1 MPNRKILNMKLFK
14 TAKAI
19 VSEIASMTSSETD
32 RREDRATVSAFYNGT
47 APLTDQ
53 EAEELGITVNVNNLF
68 GYTDIASARDQC
80 FGLYTKPTE
89 IFAVQLD
96 AAPSNMRQKW
106 EMAISSALNETVKG
120 SRRFKPVYQGIC
132 GDASLHGQAVM
143 FHADPTDW
151 CPSHVSLSKIL
162 VPDDAPLDTAQ
173 HTHWAIESELTISQ
187 LIQYSKGD
195 LPGWKVPAIK
205 RMLAK
210 IYEDIPGFQADSIES
225 QNYEELEYARQR
237 GGTDGTIKKRPVL
250 KVCYFYQVRSDLHG
264 SPVDLTILVHGTEF
278 VGNDTATDESRV
290 LFESEAHFGNV
301 SETLHPFFMD
311 CTIGGDP
318 KWHRVLGLG
327 HLNYT
332 LNHAVELLVNRAM
345 QGTMEGM
352 MNLWQAKDSA
362 SREEIQQ
369 IIARHNGVI
378 PENIS
383 LIQQRFQPDFN
394 GTLSMIQFYR
404 QQGSRNA
411 RQMQANTGDKNDML
425 EVQALAMQGQIGE
438 QTSARTSN
446 WYDYLD
452 RAGEQI
458 YARLTNPFIQS
469 HDNGCSEIR
478 KFQAAVE
485 RAGVPLYW
493 AQPHNVKIRSVR
505 ILGDGNAQKEKAGA
519 IWLSQ
524 NRAMFPPQSQQR
536 ITRMA
541 TAAMTGSY
549 ELAEELVPIEE
560 KQDSTQIRIADDESN
575 TCIVQGR
582 SVPVSDSDVDDVHV
596 PLHLN
601 AMSGIVQ
608 RAAQF
613 QSAAFTPQDM
623 QAFKALGAHVVMH
636 IQKVQSMIGL
646 GKADENKRKSSL
658 WMMALNEI
666 VSLGE
671 KFANNLKQ
679 QMEGQ
684 GEKPDQVEIAK
695 LQLEAQKLELNR
707 AKFEFGIEK
716 WQAQQ
721 NLRENESAFNRVMKL
736 ESDRREGEF
745 MRRKL
750 AAEDVKTAAAIVN
763 AGGNEQ

>member
-1 MPNRKILNMKLFK
+1 MKLFK

-19 VSEIASMTSSETD
+19 VSEISSMTRSETD

-47 APLTDQ
+47 APLTDA

-68 GYTDIASARDQC
+68 GYTDIAAARDQC

-89 IFAVQLD
+89 IFSVQLD
-96 AAPSNMRQKW
+96 AAPTNLRQKW
-106 EMAISSALNETVKG
+106 EMALTKELNEVVKG

-132 GDASLHGQAVM
+132 GDSSLHGQAVM
-143 FHADPTDW
+143 FHPNQTDW
-151 CPSHVSLSKIL
+151 CPSHVSLSKMLI
-162 VPDDAPLDTAQ
+162 PDDAPIDTTQ
-173 HTHWAIESELTISQ
+173 QTHWAIESELTISQ
-187 LIQYSKGD
+187 LVDYSSGD
-195 LPGWKVPAIK
+195 LPGWKVGAIK
-205 RMLAK
+205 RVLGK
-210 IYEDIPGFQADSIES
+210 IYEGIEGFQADSIEA

-237 GGTDGTIKKRPVL
+237 GGSVDGTIKKRPVL
-250 KVCYFYQVRSDLHG
+250 KVCYFYQVRSDLRG
-264 SPVDLTILVHGTEF
+264 SPVDLTILVHGTEY
-278 VGNDTATDESRV
+278 VGSDDATDESRV
-290 LFESEAHFGNV
+290 LFESDAFFDNAT
-301 SETLHPFFMD
+301 ETLHPFFMD

-369 IIARHNGVI
+369 IVARHNGVI

-411 RQMQANTGDKNDML
+411 RQTQANNGDKNDML

-452 RAGEQI
+452 RVGEQI
-458 YARLTNPFIQS
+458 YARLVNPFIQA
-469 HDNGCSEIR
+469 HDAGCSDIR
-478 KFQAAVE
+478 KFQSRVE
-485 RAGVPLYW
+485 RIGVPLYY

-519 IWLSQ
+519 MWLSQ

-541 TAAMTGSY
+541 TAEMTGSY

-560 KQDSTQIRIADDESN
+560 QQDTTQIRIADDESN

-582 SVPVSDSDVDDVHV
+582 SVPVSDSDVDEVHV

-601 AMSGIVQ
+601 AMNGIVQ
-608 RAAQF
+608 RAAEF

-636 IQKVQSMIGL
+636 VQKAQSMIGV
-646 GKADENKRKSSL
+646 GKADENKRKSSM

-684 GEKPDQVEIAK
+684 NEKPDPVEIAK
-695 LQLEAQKLELNR
+695 LQIEAQKLELNR

-736 ESDRREGEF
+736 EGDRRESEVTK
-745 MRRKL
+745 RNL
-750 AAEDVKTAAAIVN
+750 ANDDVKTAAMILKT
-763 AGGNEQ
+763 GGAE

>member
-1 MPNRKILNMKLFK
+1 MKLFK

-19 VSEIASMTSSETD
+19 VSEISSMTRSETD

-47 APLTDQ
+47 APLTDS

-68 GYTDIASARDQC
+68 GYTDIAAARDQC

-89 IFAVQLD
+89 IFSVQLD
-96 AAPSNMRQKW
+96 AAPTNLRQKW
-106 EMAISSALNETVKG
+106 EMALTKELNEVVKG

-132 GDASLHGQAVM
+132 GDSSLHGQAVM
-143 FHADPTDW
+143 FHPNQTDW
-151 CPSHVSLSKIL
+151 CPSHVSLSKMLI
-162 VPDDAPLDTAQ
+162 PDDAPIDTTQ
-173 HTHWAIESELTISQ
+173 QTHWAIESELTISQ
-187 LIQYSKGD
+187 LVDYSSGD
-195 LPGWKVPAIK
+195 LPGWKVGAIK
-205 RMLAK
+205 KVLAK
-210 IYEDIPGFQADSIES
+210 IYDGVEGFQADSIEA

-237 GGTDGTIKKRPVL
+237 GGVDGTIKKRPVL
-250 KVCYFYQVRSDLHG
+250 KVCYFYQVRSDLRG
-264 SPVDLTILVHGTEF
+264 SPVDLTILVHGTEY
-278 VGNDTATDESRV
+278 VGSDDATDESRV
-290 LFESEAHFGNV
+290 LFESDAFFDNAV
-301 SETLHPFFMD
+301 ETLHPFFMD

-345 QGTMEGM
+345 QGTMDGM

-369 IIARHNGVI
+369 IVARHNGVI

-411 RQMQANTGDKNDML
+411 RQTQANNGDKNDML

-452 RAGEQI
+452 RVGEKI
-458 YARLTNPFIQS
+458 YARLVNQFIQT
-469 HDNGCSEIR
+469 HDAGCSDVR
-478 KFQAAVE
+478 KFQSRVE
-485 RAGVPLYW
+485 RIGVPLYY

-505 ILGDGNAQKEKAGA
+505 ILGDGNAQKAKAGA
-519 IWLSQ
+519 LWLSQ

-541 TAAMTGSY
+541 TAEMTGSY

-560 KQDSTQIRIADDESN
+560 QQDTTQIRIADDESN

-582 SVPVSDSDVDDVHV
+582 SVPVSDSDVDEVHV

-601 AMSGIVQ
+601 AMNGIVQ
-608 RAAQF
+608 RAAEF

-636 IQKVQSMIGL
+636 VQKVQSMIGV
-646 GKADENKRKSSL
+646 GKADENKRKSSM

-684 GEKPDQVEIAK
+684 NEKPDPVEIAK

-707 AKFEFGIEK
+707 AKFEFGMEK
-716 WQAQQ
+716 WQTQQ

-736 ESDRREGEF
+736 EGDRRESEVTK
-745 MRRKL
+745 RKL
-750 AAEDVKTAAAIVN
+750 ATDDVKTAAMILKT
-763 AGGNEQ
+763 GEQ

>member
-1 MPNRKILNMKLFK
+1 MKLFK

-19 VSEIASMTSSETD
+19 VSEISSMTRSETD

-47 APLTDQ
+47 APLTDS

-68 GYTDIASARDQC
+68 GYTDIAAARDQC

-89 IFAVQLD
+89 TFSVQLD
-96 AAPSNMRQKW
+96 AAPTNLRQKW
-106 EMAISSALNETVKG
+106 EMALTKELNEVVKG

-132 GDASLHGQAVM
+132 GDSSLHGQAVM
-143 FHADPTDW
+143 FHPNQTDW
-151 CPSHVSLSKIL
+151 CPSHVSLSKMLI
-162 VPDDAPLDTAQ
+162 PDDAPIDTTQ
-173 HTHWAIESELTISQ
+173 QTHWAIESELTISQ
-187 LIQYSKGD
+187 LVDYSSGD
-195 LPGWKVPAIK
+195 LPGWKVGAIK
-205 RMLAK
+205 RVLGK
-210 IYEDIPGFQADSIES
+210 IYEGIEGFQADSIEA

-237 GGTDGTIKKRPVL
+237 GGSVDGTIKKRPVL
-250 KVCYFYQVRSDLHG
+250 KVCYFYQVRSDLRG
-264 SPVDLTILVHGTEF
+264 SPVDLTILVHGTEY
-278 VGNDTATDESRV
+278 VGSDDATDESRV
-290 LFESEAHFGNV
+290 LFESDAFFDNAT
-301 SETLHPFFMD
+301 ETLHPFFMD

-369 IIARHNGVI
+369 IVARHNGVI

-394 GTLSMIQFYR
+394 GTLSMIQFDR

-411 RQMQANTGDKNDML
+411 RQTQANNGDKNDML

-452 RAGEQI
+452 RVGEQI
-458 YARLTNPFIQS
+458 YARLVNPFIQA
-469 HDNGCSEIR
+469 HDAGCSDVR
-478 KFQAAVE
+478 KFQSRVE
-485 RAGVPLYW
+485 RIGVPLYY

-505 ILGDGNAQKEKAGA
+505 ILGDGNAQKAKAGA
-519 IWLSQ
+519 LWLSQ
-524 NRAMFPPQSQQR
+524 NRSMFPPQSQQR

-541 TAAMTGSY
+541 TAEMTGSY

-560 KQDSTQIRIADDESN
+560 QQDTTQIRIADDESN

-601 AMSGIVQ
+601 AMNGIVQ
-608 RAAQF
+608 RAAEF

-636 IQKVQSMIGL
+636 VQKAQSMIGV
-646 GKADENKRKSSL
+646 GKADENKRKSSM

-684 GEKPDQVEIAK
+684 NEKPDPVEIAK

-707 AKFEFGIEK
+707 AKFEFGMEK
-716 WQAQQ
+716 WQTQQ

-736 ESDRREGEF
+736 EGDRRESEVTK
-745 MRRKL
+745 RKL
-750 AAEDVKTAAAIVN
+750 ATDDVKTAAMILKT
-763 AGGNEQ
+763 GGAEQ

>member
-1 MPNRKILNMKLFK
+1 
-14 TAKAI
+14 
-19 VSEIASMTSSETD
+19 
-32 RREDRATVSAFYNGT
+32 
-47 APLTDQ
+47 
-53 EAEELGITVNVNNLF
+53 
-68 GYTDIASARDQC
+68 
-80 FGLYTKPTE
+80 
-89 IFAVQLD
+89 
-96 AAPSNMRQKW
+96 
-106 EMAISSALNETVKG
+106 
-120 SRRFKPVYQGIC
+120 
-132 GDASLHGQAVM
+132 
-143 FHADPTDW
+143 
-151 CPSHVSLSKIL
+151 
-162 VPDDAPLDTAQ
+162 
-173 HTHWAIESELTISQ
+173 
-187 LIQYSKGD
+187 
-195 LPGWKVPAIK
+195 
-205 RMLAK
+205 
-210 IYEDIPGFQADSIES
+210 
-225 QNYEELEYARQR
+225 
-237 GGTDGTIKKRPVL
+237 
-250 KVCYFYQVRSDLHG
+250 
-264 SPVDLTILVHGTEF
+264 
-278 VGNDTATDESRV
+278 
-290 LFESEAHFGNV
+290 
-301 SETLHPFFMD
+301 
-311 CTIGGDP
+311 
-318 KWHRVLGLG
+318 
-327 HLNYT
+327 
-332 LNHAVELLVNRAM
+332 
-345 QGTMEGM
+345 
-352 MNLWQAKDSA
+352 
-362 SREEIQQ
+362 
-369 IIARHNGVI
+369 
-378 PENIS
+378 
-383 LIQQRFQPDFN
+383 
-394 GTLSMIQFYR
+394 
-404 QQGSRNA
+404 
-411 RQMQANTGDKNDML
+411 MQANAGDKNDML
-425 EVQALAMQGQIGE
+425 EVEALAMQGQIGE

-478 KFQAAVE
+478 KFQASLE

-646 GKADENKRKSSL
+646 GKSDENKRKSSL

-684 GEKPDQVEIAK
+684 GEKPDPVEIAK

-736 ESDRREGEF
+736 EGDRREGEF

-750 AAEDVKTAAAIVN
+750 AADDVKTAASIVN